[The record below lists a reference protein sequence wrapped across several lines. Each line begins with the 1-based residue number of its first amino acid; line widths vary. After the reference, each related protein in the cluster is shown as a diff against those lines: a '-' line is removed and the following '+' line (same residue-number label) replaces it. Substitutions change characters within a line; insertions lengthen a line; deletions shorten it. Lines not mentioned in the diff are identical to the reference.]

1 MKMNCIA
8 VDDELLAL
16 KKIQRFAEKIDYL
29 NLLGTFDNALAT
41 FSFLRENKVD
51 LIFLDIQMD
60 EFTGIQLLE
69 TLKDPP
75 YVILTTAYDEYA
87 LKAYELD
94 VVDYLLKPI
103 PFERFVKAV
112 EKVYVRFLKDQNQQQ
127 QHQQQHQISTG
138 NTSDQQNDH
147 AEFTFIKSGN
157 KTVKVYFNKIL
168 YIEGQR
174 DYLQI
179 HTEDS
184 KIMTLLNFKKMQ
196 ELLDPQR
203 FVRVHKSYL
212 ISIDKIDYIENN
224 AIRIKDKLIPVSTTY
239 KVAFFNLLN
248 NKNFI

>member
-8 VDDELLAL
+8 VDDEILAL
-16 KKIQRFAEKIDYL
+16 KKIKRFAEKIDYI
-29 NLLGTFDNALAT
+29 NLLGTFDNALST
-41 FSFLRENKVD
+41 FSFIRENKVD

-69 TLKDPP
+69 TIKDPP

-94 VVDYLLKPI
+94 VIDYLLKPI
-103 PFERFVKAV
+103 PFERFIKAV
-112 EKVYVRFLKDQNQQQ
+112 EKVYARFLNDVNQTQ
-127 QHQQQHQISTG
+127 QISDG
-138 NTSDQQNDH
+138 NQLQQPVKPSY
-147 AEFTFIKSGN
+147 TFIKSGN

-168 YIEGQR
+168 YIEGMR

-184 KIMTLLNFKKMQ
+184 KIMTLLNFKTMQ
-196 ELLDPQR
+196 ELLDPQK
-203 FVRVHKSYL
+203 FMRVHKSY
-212 ISIDKIDYIENN
+212 IIAIDKIDYIENN
-224 AIRIKDKLIPVSTTY
+224 AIKIRDKLIPVSNTY

-248 NKNFI
+248 KKNFI

>member
-8 VDDELLAL
+8 VDDEILAL

-29 NLLGTFDNALAT
+29 NLVGTFDNALST

-75 YVILTTAYDEYA
+75 YIILTTAFDEYA

-103 PFERFVKAV
+103 PFERFIKAV
-112 EKVYVRFLKDQNQQQ
+112 EKVYARYLKDENQHAPVQQ
-127 QHQQQHQISTG
+127 MAQPTG
-138 NTSDQQNDH
+138 Q
-147 AEFTFIKSGN
+147 AEAPDYTFIKSGN
-157 KTVKVYFNKIL
+157 KTVKVYYDKIL

-196 ELLDPQR
+196 ELLDAQK
-203 FVRVHKSYL
+203 FMRVHKSY
-212 ISIDKIDYIENN
+212 IIAVDKIDYIENN
-224 AIRIKDKLIPVSTTY
+224 AIKIKHKLIPVSSTY
-239 KVAFFNLLN
+239 KVAFYNLLN
-248 NKNFI
+248 KKNFI

>member
-1 MKMNCIA
+1 MNCIA

-29 NLLGTFDNALAT
+29 NLMGTFDNALAT
-41 FSFLRENKVD
+41 FSFLRENKID

-112 EKVYVRFLKDQNQQQ
+112 EKVYARFMKDQH
-127 QHQQQHQISTG
+127 QHKHIAMG
-138 NTSDQQNDH
+138 NSVEKKSDQP
-147 AEFTFIKSGN
+147 EFTFIKSGN
-157 KTVKVYFNKIL
+157 KTVKVYFDKIM

-203 FVRVHKSYL
+203 FIRVHKSYV

-224 AIRIKDKLIPVSTTY
+224 AIRIKDKLIPVSNTY

-248 NKNFI
+248 KKNFI

>member
-29 NLLGTFDNALAT
+29 NLLGTFDNALST

-69 TLKDPP
+69 TIKDPP
-75 YVILTTAYDEYA
+75 YVILTTAFDEYA

-112 EKVYVRFLKDQNQQQ
+112 EKVYARFLKDSNHAAPMQQTMASNNQPAPP
-127 QHQQQHQISTG
+127 
-138 NTSDQQNDH
+138 DY
-147 AEFTFIKSGN
+147 TFIKSGN
-157 KTVKVYFNKIL
+157 KTVKVYFDKIL

-196 ELLDPQR
+196 ELLDPNK
-203 FVRVHKSYL
+203 FIRVHKSY
-212 ISIDKIDYIENN
+212 IIAVDKINYIENN
-224 AIRIKDKLIPVSTTY
+224 AIKIKDKLIPVSSTY
-239 KVAFFNLLN
+239 KIAFYNLLN
-248 NKNFI
+248 NKNFL

>member
-29 NLLGTFDNALAT
+29 NLMGTFDNALAT
-41 FSFLRENKVD
+41 FSFLRENKID
-51 LIFLDIQMD
+51 LILLDIQMD

-112 EKVYVRFLKDQNQQQ
+112 EKVYARFLKDQSQNQQQ
-127 QHQQQHQISTG
+127 AAQLS
-138 NTSDQQNDH
+138 NNNEQQNEQPDY
-147 AEFTFIKSGN
+147 TFIKSGN

-168 YIEGQR
+168 YVEGQR

-212 ISIDKIDYIENN
+212 IAIDKIDYIENN
-224 AIRIKDKLIPVSTTY
+224 AIRIKDKLIPVSSTY

-248 NKNFI
+248 KKNFI

>member
-8 VDDELLAL
+8 VDDEILAL

-29 NLLGTFDNALAT
+29 NLIGTFDNALST
-41 FSFLRENKVD
+41 FTFLRENKVD
-51 LIFLDIQMD
+51 LIFLDIHMD

-69 TLKDPP
+69 TLKNPP
-75 YVILTTAYDEYA
+75 HVILTTAYDEYA

-103 PFERFVKAV
+103 PFERFIKAV
-112 EKVYVRFLKDQNQQQ
+112 EKVYARFLKEETPPT
-127 QHQQQHQISTG
+127 STPAVSQAMEQ
-138 NTSDQQNDH
+138 TDY
-147 AEFTFIKSGN
+147 TFIKSGN
-157 KTVKVYFNKIL
+157 KTVKVYFDKIL
-168 YIEGQR
+168 YVEGQR

-203 FVRVHKSYL
+203 FVRVHKSYI
-212 ISIDKIDYIENN
+212 ISVDKIDYIENN
-224 AIRIKDKLIPVSTTY
+224 AIKIGKKLIPVSSTY

-248 NKNFI
+248 KKNFI

>member
-1 MKMNCIA
+1 MNCIA

-29 NLLGTFDNALAT
+29 NLLGTFDNALST

-69 TLKDPP
+69 TIKDPP
-75 YVILTTAYDEYA
+75 YVILTTAFDEYA

-112 EKVYVRFLKDQNQQQ
+112 EKVYARFLKDENFKVPAAP
-127 QHQQQHQISTG
+127 ISAPTQ
-138 NTSDQQNDH
+138 TQEQE
-147 AEFTFIKSGN
+147 EFTFIKSGN
-157 KTVKVYFNKIL
+157 KTIKIYFNKIL

-196 ELLDPQR
+196 ELLDPQK
-203 FVRVHKSYL
+203 FVRVHKSY
-212 ISIDKIDYIENN
+212 IIAVDKIDYIENN
-224 AIRIKDKLIPVSTTY
+224 AIKIKDKLIPVSSTY
-239 KVAFFNLLN
+239 KVAFHNLLN
-248 NKNFI
+248 KKNFI

>member
-29 NLLGTFDNALAT
+29 NLLGTFDNALST
-41 FSFLRENKVD
+41 FTFLRENKID

-69 TLKDPP
+69 TIKDPP

-112 EKVYVRFLKDQNQQQ
+112 EKVYARFLKDQNHYQQPLA
-127 QHQQQHQISTG
+127 G
-138 NTSDQQNDH
+138 NVTENQPEQP
-147 AEFTFIKSGN
+147 EFTFIKSGN

-184 KIMTLLNFKKMQ
+184 KIMTLLNFKKIQ

-203 FVRVHKSYL
+203 FIRVHKSYV

-224 AIRIKDKLIPVSTTY
+224 AIRIKDKLIPVSNTY
-239 KVAFFNLLN
+239 KVAFFSLLN
-248 NKNFI
+248 KKNFI

>member
-16 KKIQRFAEKIDYL
+16 KKIERFAEKIDYL
-29 NLLGTFDNALAT
+29 NLLGTFDNALST

-75 YVILTTAYDEYA
+75 YVILTTAFDEYA

-103 PFERFVKAV
+103 PFERFVKAT
-112 EKVYVRFLKDQNQQQ
+112 EKVYARFLKDHNNHTPAPT
-127 QHQQQHQISTG
+127 HQSVE
-138 NTSDQQNDH
+138 NNDN
-147 AEFTFIKSGN
+147 AEYTFIKSGN
-157 KTVKVYFNKIL
+157 KTVKVYFDKIL

-179 HTEDS
+179 HTEDNR
-184 KIMTLLNFKKMQ
+184 IMTLLNFKRMQ
-196 ELLDPQR
+196 ELLDDQK
-203 FVRVHKSYL
+203 FIRVHKSYI

-224 AIRIKDKLIPVSTTY
+224 TVKIKDKLIPVSSTY
-239 KVAFFNLLN
+239 KIAFQNLLQK
-248 NKNFI
+248 KNFL

>member
-29 NLLGTFDNALAT
+29 NLLGTFDNALST
-41 FSFLRENKVD
+41 FSFLRENKID

-69 TLKDPP
+69 TIKDPP
-75 YVILTTAYDEYA
+75 YVILTTAYNEYA

-103 PFERFVKAV
+103 PFDRFVKAV
-112 EKVYVRFLKDQNQQQ
+112 EKVYARFLKDQNLRQVTQTVPAQ
-127 QHQQQHQISTG
+127 NLSP
-138 NTSDQQNDH
+138 NDQS
-147 AEFTFIKSGN
+147 EYTFIKSGN

-196 ELLDPQR
+196 ELLDPQK
-203 FVRVHKSYL
+203 FVRVHKSYIIAL
-212 ISIDKIDYIENN
+212 DKIDYIENN
-224 AIRIKDKLIPVSTTY
+224 AIKIRNKLIPVSSTY

-248 NKNFI
+248 KNNFI

>member
-29 NLLGTFDNALAT
+29 NLLGTFDNALST
-41 FSFLRENKVD
+41 FSFLRENKID

-69 TLKDPP
+69 TIKDPP
-75 YVILTTAYDEYA
+75 YVILTTAYNEYA

-103 PFERFVKAV
+103 PFDRFVKAV
-112 EKVYVRFLKDQNQQQ
+112 EKVYARFLKDQNLRQVTQTLPAQ
-127 QHQQQHQISTG
+127 NPSP
-138 NTSDQQNDH
+138 NDQS
-147 AEFTFIKSGN
+147 EYTFIKSGN

-196 ELLDPQR
+196 ELLDPQK
-203 FVRVHKSYL
+203 FVRVHKSYIIAL
-212 ISIDKIDYIENN
+212 DKIDYIENN
-224 AIRIKDKLIPVSTTY
+224 AIKIRNKLIPVSSTY

-248 NKNFI
+248 KNNFI

>member
-29 NLLGTFDNALAT
+29 NLLGTFDNALST

-112 EKVYVRFLKDQNQQQ
+112 EKVYARFLKDSNQQHPVQ
-127 QHQQQHQISTG
+127 AASSAEPHNEQH
-138 NTSDQQNDH
+138 DY
-147 AEFTFIKSGN
+147 TFIKSGN
-157 KTVKVYFNKIL
+157 KTVKVYFKKIL

-212 ISIDKIDYIENN
+212 IAVDKIDYIENN
-224 AIRIKDKLIPVSTTY
+224 AIRIKDKLIPVSNTY

-248 NKNFI
+248 KKNFI

>member
-8 VDDELLAL
+8 VDDEILAL

-29 NLLGTFDNALAT
+29 NLVGTFDNALST

-75 YVILTTAYDEYA
+75 YVILTTAFDEYA

-103 PFERFVKAV
+103 PFERFIKAV
-112 EKVYVRFLKDQNQQQ
+112 EKVYARYLKDES
-127 QHQQQHQISTG
+127 QHTTVQKMVQDT
-138 NTSDQQNDH
+138 NAATPPDY
-147 AEFTFIKSGN
+147 TFIKSGN
-157 KTVKVYFNKIL
+157 KTVKVYYDKIL

-196 ELLDPQR
+196 ELLDPLK
-203 FVRVHKSYL
+203 FVRVHKSY
-212 ISIDKIDYIENN
+212 IIAVDKIDYIENN
-224 AIRIKDKLIPVSTTY
+224 AIKIKQKLIPVSSTY

-248 NKNFI
+248 KKNFI

>member
-8 VDDELLAL
+8 VDDEILAL

-29 NLLGTFDNALAT
+29 NLLGTFDNALST

-69 TLKDPP
+69 TIKDPP

-103 PFERFVKAV
+103 PFERFIKAV
-112 EKVYVRFLKDQNQQQ
+112 EKVYARFLKDKSQQEPAHQNMQQ
-127 QHQQQHQISTG
+127 
-138 NTSDQQNDH
+138 
-147 AEFTFIKSGN
+147 AEQAEQPDYTFIKSGN

-196 ELLDPQR
+196 ELLDPQK
-203 FVRVHKSYL
+203 FVRVHKSY
-212 ISIDKIDYIENN
+212 IIAVDKIDYIENN
-224 AIRIKDKLIPVSTTY
+224 AIKIKQKLIPVSSTY
-239 KVAFFNLLN
+239 KVAFYNLLN
-248 NKNFI
+248 KKNFI

>member
-16 KKIQRFAEKIDYL
+16 KKIQRFTEKIDYL
-29 NLLGTFDNALAT
+29 NLLGTFDNALST
-41 FSFLRENKVD
+41 FTFLRENKVD

-94 VVDYLLKPI
+94 VIDYLLKPI

-112 EKVYVRFLKDQNQQQ
+112 EKVYARFLKDQN
-127 QHQQQHQISTG
+127 HQLQPLASNNQET
-138 NTSDQQNDH
+138 QNDQ

-184 KIMTLLNFKKMQ
+184 KIMTLLNFKKIQ
-196 ELLDPQR
+196 ELLDPQH
-203 FVRVHKSYL
+203 FIRVHKSYV

-224 AIRIKDKLIPVSTTY
+224 AIRIKDKLIPVSNTY
-239 KVAFFNLLN
+239 KVAFFSLLN
-248 NKNFI
+248 KKNFI

>member
-1 MKMNCIA
+1 MNCIA

-16 KKIQRFAEKIDYL
+16 KKIERFADKIDYL
-29 NLLGTFDNALAT
+29 NLLGTFDNALST

-51 LIFLDIQMD
+51 LILLDIQMD

-75 YVILTTAYDEYA
+75 YVILTTAFDEYA

-103 PFERFVKAV
+103 PFERFVKAT
-112 EKVYVRFLKDQNQQQ
+112 EKVYARYLKDHTNHSPMPVQQATENNEQ
-127 QHQQQHQISTG
+127 S
-138 NTSDQQNDH
+138 
-147 AEFTFIKSGN
+147 EFTFIKSGN
-157 KTVKVYFNKIL
+157 KTVKVYFDKIL

-184 KIMTLLNFKKMQ
+184 RIMTLLNFKKMQ
-196 ELLDPQR
+196 ELLDDQK
-203 FVRVHKSYL
+203 FIRVHKSYI

-224 AIRIKDKLIPVSTTY
+224 TIKIKDKLIPVSSTY
-239 KVAFFNLLN
+239 KIAFQNLLQK
-248 NKNFI
+248 KNFL